1 MSNWT
6 LQVDADRVAWLS
18 ADLAGSSA
26 NVLSRITDFI
36 KEQDPDVV
44 GLIEV
49 DTEIGRASCR
59 ERV

>member
-26 NVLSRITDFI
+26 NVLSGDMVRELAA
-36 KEQDPDVV
+36 K
-44 GLIEV
+44 L
-49 DTEIGRASCR
+49 TEIAALRPDRKS
-59 ERV
+59 VV